1 MSNIQI
7 GKAINHILT
16 NNEELNNMVNGN
28 IFPLV
33 AEETTPF
40 PFIIYKRTSAED
52 GTSKDSRYSEISYV
66 DVVTISDEYNT
77 SVEIMDKAKE
87 VLLNTRGL
95 IKGFNITDITETS
108 SDEIYYDGV
117 YLQTIKF
124 KIKTQI

>member
-33 AEETTPF
+33 AEETTSF

-52 GTSKDSRYSEISYV
+52 GTSKDSRYNEISYV

-87 VLLNTRGL
+87 VLLNTRG
-95 IKGFNITDITETS
+95 
-108 SDEIYYDGV
+108 
-117 YLQTIKF
+117 
-124 KIKTQI
+124 